1 MFPLNV
7 PNALTVARILLV
19 PVLVAALLVETPNGD
34 IFAAVVFAIAALT
47 DKLDGYLARSW
58 GHVTTFGKVVDPI
71 ADKLLIAAALIS
83 LVSLGRLAAWVAMVI
98 IGREFAVTCLR
109 MAAGQQGTVIP
120 ASSLG

>member
-7 PNALTVARILLV
+7 PNVLTVARILLV

-34 IFAAVVFAIAALT
+34 IIAAIVFAIAALT

-98 IGREFAVTCLR
+98 IGREFAVTC
-109 MAAGQQGTVIP
+109 
-120 ASSLG
+120 